1 MLASTVK
8 FCYRRTSSF
17 TNGTCTNV
25 HYIVISYTCSKFEWK
40 QICGG
45 FLSFVY
51 YICIAVGDPVIKRGS
66 LRLRSSY
73 QEGKLKVGDPVI
85 KRGSLRL
92 RSSYQEGKLKV
103 GIQLSRGEA

>member
-1 MLASTVK
+1 M
-8 FCYRRTSSF
+8 
-17 TNGTCTNV
+17 
-25 HYIVISYTCSKFEWK
+25 ISYTCSKFEWK

-51 YICIAVGDPVIKRGS
+51 YICIVVGDPVIKRGS
-66 LRLRSSY
+66 LRLGSSY

-92 RSSYQEGKLKV
+92 E
-103 GIQLSRGEA
+103 IQLSRGET